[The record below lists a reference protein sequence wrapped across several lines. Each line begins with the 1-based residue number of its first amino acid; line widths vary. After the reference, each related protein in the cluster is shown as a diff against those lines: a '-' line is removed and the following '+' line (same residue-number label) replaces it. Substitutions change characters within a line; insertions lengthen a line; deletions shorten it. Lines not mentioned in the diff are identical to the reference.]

1 MDRRPAEGDF
11 ADWVKAAKEH
21 PGSWWPDWV
30 GWIIAQA
37 PEQVPARQPGDG
49 KLEAL
54 CDAPGDYV
62 RVKA

>member
-1 MDRRPAEGDF
+1 MA
-11 ADWVKAAKEH
+11 KAKET

-30 GWIIAQA
+30 EWVVAQA
-37 PEQVPARQPGDG
+37 PAKVPARKPGGG
-49 KLEAL
+49 KLKPI